1 MSELKRTQLYEA
13 HVAAGAAM
21 VDFGGWEMPMKYPTD
36 IIAEHL
42 YTRSF
47 CSIFDVSHMG
57 RVLVEGPQALP
68 FLQHVLSSDASALE
82 VGQAQYTILP
92 TPTGGAVDDAYL
104 YRVEQGRYLLVVNA
118 ANTDKDLEHLQ
129 SQMEGFDA
137 STTVITGDW
146 AAIAVQ
152 GPKSQELLMTL
163 SDSGQPPLP
172 QRNGISRLE
181 LEGCAV
187 WVSRTGYTGEPIG
200 YEVYVPGGDAVWLW
214 NRLVELGARP
224 AGLGARDTLRLEAGM
239 PLYGHELGQTPDGEE
254 IPIFAVPLAKFAV
267 SFSPQKGGFV
277 GRAELERQYAA
288 FQKLAQGDLSGQKD
302 LPRRVRPIA
311 LTGRGVMRG
320 GMTVYRGDQAV
331 GYVTS
336 GTMVPYFPSMARGEA
351 PEPGEGHAMRS
362 IGLAYLDSDVLPGD
376 EVCVDVRGRRLPAVV
391 TARHLRSNVPP
402 YARPVLL

>member
-1 MSELKRTQLYEA
+1 MSQLKHTQLYDV
-13 HVAAGAAM
+13 HVAAGATM
-21 VDFGGWEMPMKYPTD
+21 VDFGGWEMPIKYPTD

-47 CSIFDVSHMG
+47 CSLFDVSHMG
-57 RVLVEGPQALP
+57 RILVEGPQALP
-68 FLQHVLSSDASALE
+68 FLQYVLSSNAAALE
-82 VGQAQYTILP
+82 VGKAQYAILP
-92 TPTGGAVDDAYL
+92 TQTGGAVDDAYL
-104 YRVEQGRYLLVVNA
+104 YLVEEGRYLLVVNA

-129 SQMEGFDA
+129 QQIQSFDA
-137 STTVITGDW
+137 KMTVITQDW
-146 AAIAVQ
+146 ASIAVQ
-152 GPKSQELLMTL
+152 GPKSEELLQTL
-163 SDSGQPPLP
+163 AGSQAELPL
-172 QRNGISRLE
+172 RNHISRLN
-181 LEGCAV
+181 LEGHVV
-187 WVSRTGYTGEPIG
+187 WAARTGYTGEPLG
-200 YEVYVPGGDAVWLW
+200 YEVYVPSGDAAWLW

-267 SFSPQKGGFV
+267 SFVPEKGDFV
-277 GRAELERQYAA
+277 GKGELERQYAA
-288 FQKLAQGDLSGQKD
+288 FQKLADKDLSGKQD
-302 LPRRVRPIA
+302 LPRRIRPIA

-336 GTMVPYFPSMARGEA
+336 GTMVPYYPSMVQAQAPDSGEK
-351 PEPGEGHAMRS
+351 HAMRS

-376 EVCVDVRGRRLPAVV
+376 EVSVDVRGRRLPAVV

-402 YARPVLL
+402 YAQPVLP